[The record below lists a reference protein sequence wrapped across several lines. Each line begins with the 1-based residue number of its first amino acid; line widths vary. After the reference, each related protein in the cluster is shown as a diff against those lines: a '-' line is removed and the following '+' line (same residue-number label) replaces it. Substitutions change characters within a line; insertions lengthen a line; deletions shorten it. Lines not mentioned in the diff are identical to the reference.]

1 MKKTILALVLAAGLT
16 SFAGNAIGMVITVRT
31 LTGTT
36 RNFDVEP
43 SDSIEVVKEKIKPWF
58 GVPPD
63 YARLIFKGKTL
74 ENNWLLS
81 DTSIDKDATLHL
93 VMPSFFYA
101 ADYVPGSGIHTL
113 NTGYSIRVID
123 SNSTIEILQPIVIPD
138 SLTIST
144 SETNPKVFSIFSYS
158 ESSSLLSNFNP
169 SENFLLPF
177 LTAEDGISNFDSTN
191 FLVDVSN
198 FEEDLLGGTFSIIQQ
213 DANTLAL
220 QFTAVPE
227 PSQGAASLLLVA
239 GIAGFVIVR
248 HRKALV
254 A

>member
-1 MKKTILALVLAAGLT
+1 MKKTILALALVAGLT
-16 SFAGNAIGMVITVRT
+16 SFVGNATGTVITVRT

-63 YARLIFKGKTL
+63 YAELIFAGKTL
-74 ENNWLLS
+74 ENSRALS
-81 DTSIDKDATLHL
+81 DYSIDKYATLDL

-123 SNSTIEILQPIVIPD
+123 SNSTIEILQPIVIPN

-144 SETNPKVFSIFSYS
+144 SETNPKVFSIFS
-158 ESSSLLSNFNP
+158 EDGTAASSVLSNFNS
-169 SENFLLPF
+169 SENLLLPF
-177 LTAEDGISNFDSTN
+177 LTVGGGINNFDSAN
-191 FLVDVSN
+191 FSVDVTGFKN
-198 FEEDLLGGTFSIIQQ
+198 DLLGGTFSIIQQ

-227 PSQGAASLLLVA
+227 PSTYALFGIGAIGMLM
-239 GIAGFVIVR
+239 VIR
-248 HRKALV
+248 RKRA